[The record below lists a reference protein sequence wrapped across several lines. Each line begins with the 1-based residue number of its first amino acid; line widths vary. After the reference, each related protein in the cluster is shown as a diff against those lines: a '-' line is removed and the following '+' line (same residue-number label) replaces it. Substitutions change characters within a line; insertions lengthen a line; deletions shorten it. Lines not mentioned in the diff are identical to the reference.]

1 MKLRVLTPT
10 TVVIDRE
17 VTKVIAEAEDGLF
30 CLEPRHV
37 DFVTALAPGILAFR
51 PEGEDRDS
59 YLAVDGGILV
69 KCGEEV
75 LVSSR
80 RATTEAPL
88 AELERVIIERYR
100 RIDEGERIARTAIAR
115 LEAGAIRR
123 FVEIGDSNG

>member
-1 MKLRVLTPT
+1 MKLRILTPT
-10 TVVIDRE
+10 AVVIDRE
-17 VTKVIAEAEDGLF
+17 VTKVIAEAEDGSF

-51 PEGEDRDS
+51 PEDEDRDS
-59 YLAVDGGILV
+59 YLAVDAGILV
-69 KCGEEV
+69 KCQDEV

-88 AELERVIIERYR
+88 AELERVITERYR